1 MNYTSYREQLK
12 KQLKLHEGVF
22 YSVYDDP
29 LGIPT
34 VGVGFNLLREDAPV
48 KLSLVGADYK
58 KVLEG
63 LQTLTPRQVEEL
75 LDICIKEAEET
86 ARKIFPD
93 FDSYDDVRKR
103 VIVDMIF
110 NLGETRFRQFTSLIR
125 NIKNRRFN
133 LASLSMARSKWFMQT
148 GCRAIRLTAMM
159 LTGKDLID

>member
-1 MNYTSYREQLK
+1 MSYNEKLR
-12 KQLKLHEGVF
+12 KQLKLHEGVY

-48 KLSLVGADYK
+48 KLTLIGADYK
-58 KVLEG
+58 KVKEG
-63 LQTLTPRQVEEL
+63 LQTLTPKQVDML
-75 LDICIKEAEET
+75 LDMCIKESEET
-86 ARKIFPD
+86 ARKLFPQ

-110 NLGETRFRQFTSLIR
+110 QLGETKFSQFKVLIS
-125 NIKNRRFN
+125 NIRNRRFD
-133 LASLSMARSKWFMQT
+133 LASLTMARSKWFLQS
-148 GCRAIRLTAMM
+148 GYRSIRLTAMM